1 MRRKPLSGAIIGVL
15 VGLAIAV
22 VLARQGVWPPDQL
35 TVFLLPALTG
45 LLGMAILSLG
55 REGSA
60 TTMVISLV
68 ILVPM
73 LIWGALGFG
82 SLNESGE
89 LNGGCT
95 VNASSDLDST
105 TVTDSSRSDPFE
117 IDANGGL
124 TWEATSPEAF
134 MDYEWEIHTIVGGI
148 TVPIES
154 DTEANDAGD
163 TQNGGDVSDVGA
175 LAESR
180 GIDLDLYTG
189 VYVVGGDAASCDGFG
204 FVKIVSDELD
214 LITVGAIVLLVLLI
228 IVFLIIMFAGRETVV
243 ERSEVVI
250 ERSNEVAGGPDEA
263 GSDGRLR
270 DTDDT

>member
-1 MRRKPLSGAIIGVL
+1 
-15 VGLAIAV
+15 
-22 VLARQGVWPPDQL
+22 
-35 TVFLLPALTG
+35 
-45 LLGMAILSLG
+45 G
-55 REGSA
+55 REGST

-73 LIWGALGFG
+73 LVWGVLGFG
-82 SLNESGE
+82 NLNESGE

-105 TVTDSSRSDPFE
+105 TVTDTSRSDPFE

-154 DTEANDAGD
+154 DTESNEAGD
-163 TQNGGDVSDVGA
+163 TENGGDVSDVGA

-189 VYVVGGDAASCDGFG
+189 VYVVGGNAASCDGFG
-204 FVKIVSDELD
+204 FVNVVGDELD
-214 LITVGAIVLLVLLI
+214 LITVAAIVLLVLLI
-228 IVFLIIMFAGRETVV
+228 ILFLIIVFAGRKTVV
-243 ERSEVVI
+243 ETSEVVV
-250 ERSNEVAGGPDEA
+250 ERSNEVVVEPDES
-263 GSDGRLR
+263 GSHEHLGDA
-270 DTDDT
+270 DDT